1 MQSLRERLGER
12 KLFQWAIAYLAGAW
26 LVFQGIEV
34 LAEPWQLSPTTQR
47 TIHVLL
53 GIGFVLTLVLAWYHG
68 ERGRQRVSGIELL
81 IVAAI
86 LVVAG
91 AAVVTVGR
99 APEGDATAGRSD
111 AAFRAVNPKSVA
123 VLPFVNVS
131 LEGQVQ
137 RIGDQI
143 RINAQLI
150 DATTDEP
157 LWAEQYDR
165 TFADVF
171 AIQSDVARQIALA
184 LRATMTV
191 EEGERIAQVP
201 TRNLE
206 AYNSYTL
213 GRHWW
218 NRRTAEGLERAI
230 DYFED
235 AVQKDSTFV
244 SAYSGL
250 ADSYAVLPWYGE
262 WSPEA
267 TYPQAIAA
275 AHRAVELDGRS
286 GEARTSLAVVKLW
299 YEWDWVAAEMEFRRA
314 IGANPSY
321 ATAHQWYAALMTYT
335 QRLDEA
341 IASYR
346 TALSFDP
353 LSAIIGA
360 NVADALYYAR
370 RYDEAIEQY
379 VKTLELHPDFSYAWR
394 GLGLAYLQTQM
405 YEEAEAALREV
416 SDLQPALAHVY
427 VARGRRDMALAV
439 FEAAEAGSLESQ
451 LYAVVG
457 LGEMDRAFD
466 ILDRAYEG
474 RALWLLEYPRLDPYF
489 DRLRSDPRFT
499 PLMRRIGLE

>member
-1 MQSLRERLGER
+1 
-12 KLFQWAIAYLAGAW
+12 
-26 LVFQGIEV
+26 
-34 LAEPWQLSPTTQR
+34 
-47 TIHVLL
+47 
-53 GIGFVLTLVLAWYHG
+53 
-68 ERGRQRVSGIELL
+68 
-81 IVAAI
+81 
-86 LVVAG
+86 
-91 AAVVTVGR
+91 
-99 APEGDATAGRSD
+99 
-111 AAFRAVNPKSVA
+111 
-123 VLPFVNVS
+123 
-131 LEGQVQ
+131 
-137 RIGDQI
+137 
-143 RINAQLI
+143 
-150 DATTDEP
+150 
-157 LWAEQYDR
+157 
-165 TFADVF
+165 
-171 AIQSDVARQIALA
+171 
-184 LRATMTV
+184 
-191 EEGERIAQVP
+191 
-201 TRNLE
+201 
-206 AYNSYTL
+206 
-213 GRHWW
+213 
-218 NRRTAEGLERAI
+218 
-230 DYFED
+230 
-235 AVQKDSTFV
+235 
-244 SAYSGL
+244 
-250 ADSYAVLPWYGE
+250 
-262 WSPEA
+262 
-267 TYPQAIAA
+267 
-275 AHRAVELDGRS
+275 
-286 GEARTSLAVVKLW
+286 
-299 YEWDWVAAEMEFRRA
+299 
-314 IGANPSY
+314 
-321 ATAHQWYAALMTYT
+321 MTYT